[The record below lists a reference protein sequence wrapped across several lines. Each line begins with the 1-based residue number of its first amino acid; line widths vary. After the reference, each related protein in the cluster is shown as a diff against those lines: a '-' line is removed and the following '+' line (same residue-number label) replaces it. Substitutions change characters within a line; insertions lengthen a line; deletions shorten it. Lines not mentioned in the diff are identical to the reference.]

1 MEILAGRNAIRE
13 ALIAGRRRFESVTLA
28 ERTGE
33 QGIIAEILG
42 LCRAARVPVNR
53 APRHELD
60 RLGDELTHQ
69 GIVARVSEYP
79 YADLDQ
85 ILAHAEA
92 SSQDPL
98 LLVLDE
104 LQDPQNVGALLRTA
118 EAAGVHGVVIAS
130 QRAAQITP
138 AVSRASAG
146 AAEHL
151 LISSVTNIARTLQ
164 QLQQRGLW
172 IAGIEDRPDA
182 QDYRRADYR
191 RPLALVLGS
200 EGHGMRRLVAEQCD
214 YLLSIPMRGRIS
226 SLNVSV
232 AGAIVMYETLTARDA
247 GGSRAR
253 V

>member
-1 MEILAGRNAIRE
+1 MEILAGRNVIRE
-13 ALIAGRRRFESVTLA
+13 ALIAGRRHFESVTLA
-28 ERTGE
+28 ERIDE
-33 QGIIAEILG
+33 QGIIGEILG
-42 LCRAARVPVNR
+42 LCHTAQVPVTQ

-60 RLGDELTHQ
+60 RLGDELIHQ
-69 GIVARVSEYP
+69 GIVARVSDYP
-79 YADLDQ
+79 YVDLGE

-118 EAAGVHGVVIAS
+118 EAAGVHGVLIAS
-130 QRAAQITP
+130 HRAAQITP

-164 QLQQRGLW
+164 QLQQRGIW
-172 IAGIEDRPDA
+172 VAGIEDRPDA
-182 QDYRRADYR
+182 QDYRQADYC

-200 EGHGMRRLVAEQCD
+200 EGQGMRRLVAQQCD
-214 YLLSIPMRGRIS
+214 YLLRIPMRGRIN

-232 AGAIVMYETLTARDA
+232 AGAIVLYEALSARDA
-247 GGSRAR
+247 GGPRRHA
-253 V
+253 